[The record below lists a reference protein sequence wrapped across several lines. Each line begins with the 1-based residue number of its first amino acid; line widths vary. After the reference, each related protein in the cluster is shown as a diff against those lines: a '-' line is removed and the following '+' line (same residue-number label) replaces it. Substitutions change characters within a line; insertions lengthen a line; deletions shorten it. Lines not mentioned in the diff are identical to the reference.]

1 MWARVHRWLAI
12 VLVVP
17 LVVWSIT
24 GLLFHLKPGWDRAYD
39 QLGAERTGGALHPGA
54 VTPLATIEA
63 SLGATT
69 ITRIELF
76 DTVLGPLYRVTTA
89 SGAQLF
95 DATTGR
101 PRSPLSTEDARS
113 LAVDAVARS
122 RHRADYGDPLDA
134 KAVDDTI
141 RVRFAG
147 GPTVDIGR
155 SDARMSQRGP
165 DTDRI
170 DWLYRIH
177 YVQWTGNHMLD
188 RALGLVALILIWAV
202 FVPGI
207 VLFVRRMRGA

>member
-39 QLGAERTGGALHPGA
+39 QLGVERPTPGLHLAALASP
-54 VTPLATIEA
+54 ATIEA
-63 SLGATT
+63 SVGGAT

-76 DTVLGPLYRVTTA
+76 DTTLGPLYRVTTA
-89 SGAQLF
+89 NGDQLL

-101 PRSPLSTEDARS
+101 LRSPLSEADARA
-113 LAVDAVARS
+113 LASDAVSRS
-122 RHRADYGDPLDA
+122 QHRASYGEILEA
-134 KAVDDTI
+134 NTQGDTI
-141 RVRFAG
+141 RLRFSG
-147 GPTVDIGR
+147 GPTVDVGR
-155 SDARMSQRGP
+155 TDARISQKGP

-177 YVQWTGNHMLD
+177 YLQWTGHRALD
-188 RALGLVALILIWAV
+188 RVIAVIGLLLIWAV
-202 FVPGI
+202 LLPGL
-207 VLFVRRMRGA
+207 VLFVRRARTR